1 MITDKIYKVSVLLD
15 SKGFENKIQEISV
28 KETNKSFVGEGCR
41 IAKDKLMKIDTMF
54 RENHLFLKYFMYCK
68 DGQQEEATL
77 LLKQHIIKQTQYYK
91 TTIDILYSYIIQ
103 PS

>member
-41 IAKDKLMKIDTMF
+41 IAKDKLMKIDTIYIETH
-54 RENHLFLKYFMYCK
+54 RFLRYFTYCK
-68 DGQQEEATL
+68 DGQQQEAFDM
-77 LLKQHIIKQTQYYK
+77 LKQYIVNKAREYK
-91 TTIDILYSYIIQ
+91 KEIDILYSHIN
-103 PS
+103 